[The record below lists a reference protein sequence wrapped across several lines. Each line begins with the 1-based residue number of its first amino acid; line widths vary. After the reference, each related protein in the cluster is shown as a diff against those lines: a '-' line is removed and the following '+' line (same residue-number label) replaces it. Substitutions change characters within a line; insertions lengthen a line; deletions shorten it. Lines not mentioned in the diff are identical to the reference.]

1 MTPLSLALLHRLETV
16 DLCEA
21 SSTMALKK
29 KKPTSLE
36 TNPRAPLATPA
47 SSLSNTQ
54 ASSPTTESTIQKDWE
69 LLNFWLKTQTVL
81 EPVRK
86 SWENLKQKLS
96 AELQTS
102 TVQPLPSGI
111 TNKIIQELENLNKHL
126 DRQEANPSYAQAAA
140 KTSSAQIPLASRI
153 LKEVLVHPGHQ
164 TPDMANRTHVQL
176 FQALQDRLPSSYNK
190 QIRAV
195 RKLPSG
201 DILIHTESQETKLF
215 LEKDSSWTATI
226 FNTKAIVQPKRFPV
240 LVHGVRTADIQP
252 ENLEDTC
259 KKIQTSNPSLGKQI
273 TILRAY
279 WSKKSI
285 AQKKQVTSLHL
296 DLSTRQ
302 QANLLIENGLV
313 LGHRLHEVE
322 PFLAN
327 TVIAQCFKCFGCGHQ
342 AHACRNRTA
351 CGACG
356 GQHERRAC
364 PIPENLL
371 KPKYCN
377 CQGSHP
383 AWASTCPVRQE
394 AAKKAREAWIS
405 RPGKYK
411 IPISTSLTPVP
422 QSPATSF
429 SFSQPLPGRKNVKR
443 LSQPEAQRESGEA
456 VQKFKFL
463 GQDQQIIREKYQPTL
478 SRSLKIRCL
487 HERLKAHTSP
497 V

>member
-1 MTPLSLALLHRLETV
+1 
-16 DLCEA
+16 
-21 SSTMALKK
+21 MALKK

-69 LLNFWLKTQTVL
+69 LLNFWLKTQTVP

-111 TNKIIQELENLNKHL
+111 TNKIIQELENLNKRL
-126 DRQEANPSYAQAAA
+126 DRQEAKLSYAQAAA

-176 FQALQDRLPSSYNK
+176 FQVLQDRLPSPYNK

-273 TILRAY
+273 TILRVY

-296 DLSTRQ
+296 DLSTPQ
-302 QANLLIENGLV
+302 QANLLIENKLV

-327 TVIAQCFKCFGCGHQ
+327 TVIAQCFKCFGYGHQ

-356 GQHERRAC
+356 GQHKRRAC

-383 AWASTCPVRQE
+383 AWAITCPVRQE

-405 RPGKYK
+405 RPGKYE

-429 SFSQPLPGRKNVKR
+429 SFSQPLPGGKKHKTAEPTRSSER
-443 LSQPEAQRESGEA
+443 IRGSCPE
-456 VQKFKFL
+456 VQILGARSTNNKGKVSANPFKIFE
-463 GQDQQIIREKYQPTL
+463 DKMST
-478 SRSLKIRCL
+478 
-487 HERLKAHTSP
+487 
-497 V
+497 